1 MEIHNNPLLPQLKR
15 ISIFTKLALLRV
27 FGEVERARIHNMLI
41 INTTIICNSRSMLI
55 ISRERELSAD

>member
-1 MEIHNNPLLPQLKR
+1 MEIHKNTLLPQLKQ

-27 FGEVERARIHNMLI
+27 FGEVERAQIYNILI
-41 INTTIICNSRSMLI
+41 INTTIIYNSRSLLN

>member
-27 FGEVERARIHNMLI
+27 FGEVERAQIYNILI
-41 INTTIICNSRSMLI
+41 INTTIIYNSRSLLN